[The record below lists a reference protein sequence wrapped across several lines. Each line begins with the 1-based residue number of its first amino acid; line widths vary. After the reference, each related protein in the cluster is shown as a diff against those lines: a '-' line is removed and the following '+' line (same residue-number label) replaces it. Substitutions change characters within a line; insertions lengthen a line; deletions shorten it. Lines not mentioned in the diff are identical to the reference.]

1 MFLRSKLSILGLYE
15 ADNTLF
21 NNLVLPVG
29 VDKDTLIAEI
39 ISECADLE
47 VLYPDSDYMKMLI
60 GYWSSGMLDNWQK
73 MFDALQQNYD
83 PLNSYRKETT
93 HAGDKTT
100 SVKDDIT
107 EDTDE
112 TKTNSVKAYNENTN
126 FVDYQKDVSNK
137 NFNHDRTKSGSE
149 TNKYNR
155 TVKGNIGIY
164 SYAKLLTEEI
174 ELREKYDIYDII
186 LADFKHRFILLVY

>member
-1 MFLRSKLSILGLYE
+1 MFLRSKISVLGLYR

-21 NNLVLPVG
+21 DNLVLPVG

-60 GYWSSGMLDNWQK
+60 GYWSGGMLDNWQK
-73 MFDALQQNYD
+73 MFDALEQNYD

-93 HAGDKTT
+93 HHGGKTNT
-100 SVKDDIT
+100 S
-107 EDTDE
+107 
-112 TKTNSVKAYNENTN
+112 TNSVKAYNESTN
-126 FVDYQKDVSNK
+126 FVDYQKDVDNTTQ
-137 NFNHDRTKSGSE
+137 N
-149 TNKYNR
+149 YNR

-164 SYAKLLTEEI
+164 SYAKLLSEEI
-174 ELREKYDIYDII
+174 DLREKYDIYDII